1 LICSRLLPPS
11 RRILSA
17 IKQAEG
23 VNTENSQMMAN
34 SIPSLLALARQ
45 YINQGNP
52 SLALEAVITAMKLF
66 GGEHAVHLTLH
77 RAREMYQNRTQ
88 ENAAAEELSALF
100 AECAIAEASPNAST
114 GPPLFDDVNLTGS
127 SMLTDTSKTS
137 ILAKGGRMQIVMD
150 AFADGSSFVCLQC
163 GGLVSNLRRDE
174 HLAYW
179 CGQPS

>member
-1 LICSRLLPPS
+1 MTDMDL
-11 RRILSA
+11 
-17 IKQAEG
+17 EG
-23 VNTENSQMMAN
+23 ANTESSQMMTN

-66 GGEHAVHLTLH
+66 GGEHAVYWTLH

-88 ENAAAEELSALF
+88 ENAAAEELAALF

-114 GPPLFDDVNLTGS
+114 RPPLLNDGNVPGS
-127 SMLTDTSKTS
+127 SMLTDTSKAS
-137 ILAKGGRMQIVMD
+137 ILAKSGRMQVVMD
-150 AFADGSSFVCLQC
+150 AFSDGSSFVCLQC